1 LVFLVVLKLPT
12 NRPRTRLARIGA
24 GARITFAGLALIGLF
39 VAGAASAG
47 EPVVYDVRFGEHPD
61 KTRVVLD
68 LSESVSYEVFTLAQ
82 PYRVVI
88 DLPAVT
94 WQAPDGRAAG
104 RGVVDHYRFAQFKP
118 GTSRVVFD
126 VTGPVGIKNAF
137 LLPPSGNDSHR
148 LVVDL
153 ERLGAEE
160 FAARSA
166 SGGAPVSESVKPAP
180 LIEPKE
186 AGAPRIIVI
195 DAGHGGIDPGA
206 VGVNGSYEKNIVLA
220 AARELRRQLEASGRY
235 TVVLTR
241 DGDVFLPLRQRVAIA
256 REARGE
262 LFVSLH
268 ADSIGNRN
276 VRGASVYYLSE
287 KSSDKEAAELA
298 ARENKSDIL
307 VDFEGLADIFL
318 DDDLLG
324 AILITMAQ
332 RKTMNCSAEF
342 ALLLVS
348 EIARN
353 AKTLGNAHR
362 SAGFRVLK
370 APDIPSV
377 LIEMGYLSNSKDESF
392 LNSKDGRQVLM
403 KSVLQGIDA
412 YFKNSPCAINLP

>member
-1 LVFLVVLKLPT
+1 LVFFAVVKLLA
-12 NRPRTRLARIGA
+12 NRLPARLARIGSA
-24 GARITFAGLALIGLF
+24 MRAVFASLMLIGLF
-39 VAGAASAG
+39 AANAASAG
-47 EPVVYDVRFGEHPD
+47 EPVVYDVRFGEHAD

-68 LSESVSYEVFTLAQ
+68 LSESVAYEVFTLAQ

-88 DLPAVT
+88 DLPSVA
-94 WQAPDGRAAG
+94 WRAPDGGATG
-104 RGVVDHYRFAQFKP
+104 RGVVEHYRFGQFKP
-118 GTSRVVFD
+118 GTSRIVFD
-126 VTGPVGIKNAF
+126 VTGPVGIKAAF

-148 LVVDL
+148 LVIDL
-153 ERLGAEE
+153 ERLGADE

-166 SGGAPVSESVKPAP
+166 AGGGIPVSESVKPAP

-220 AARELRRQLEASGRY
+220 AAHELRRQLEASGRY
-235 TVVLTR
+235 TVVMTR

-256 REARGE
+256 RDARGD

-276 VRGASVYYLSE
+276 VRGASVYTLSE
-287 KSSDKEAAELA
+287 NASDKEAAELA
-298 ARENKSDIL
+298 ARENKSDIIAGL
-307 VDFEGLADIFL
+307 DLADHY
-318 DDDLLG
+318 DAEVA
-324 AILITMAQ
+324 AILITLTQ
-332 RKTMNCSAEF
+332 RETMNCSAVF
-342 ALLLVS
+342 ASLLVP

-370 APDIPSV
+370 APDIPSI

-392 LNSKDGRQVLM
+392 LSSKDGRQKLM
-403 KSVLQGIDA
+403 KSVLHGIDA
-412 YFKNSPCAINLP
+412 YFKKDTCWT

>member
-1 LVFLVVLKLPT
+1 MVFFTTQKLLPG
-12 NRPRTRLARIGA
+12 RRRTRLARIGA
-24 GARITFAGLALIGLF
+24 VPRAFFACLTLIGLF
-39 VAGAASAG
+39 VAAGATAG
-47 EPVVYDVRFGEHPD
+47 EPAVYNVRFGEHAD

-68 LSESVSYEVFTLAQ
+68 LSESVAYDIFTLAQ

-88 DLPAVT
+88 DLPSVT
-94 WQAPDGRAAG
+94 WQAPDGGAAG
-104 RGVVDHYRFAQFKP
+104 RGLVDHYRFGQFKP
-118 GTSRVVFD
+118 GTSRIVFD

-153 ERLGAEE
+153 EQLSADE
-160 FAARSA
+160 FAVRSA
-166 SGGAPVSESVKPAP
+166 TGGGAPVSESIKPAP

-186 AGAPRIIVI
+186 AGAPRVIVI

-206 VGVNGSYEKNIVLA
+206 VGINGSYEKNIVLA

-235 TVVLTR
+235 IAVLTR
-241 DGDVFLPLRQRVAIA
+241 DSDVFLPLRQRVAVA
-256 REARGE
+256 REARGD

-276 VRGASVYYLSE
+276 VRGASVYTLSE
-287 KSSDKEAAELA
+287 KASDKEASELA
-298 ARENKSDIL
+298 ARENKSDIIAGL
-307 VDFEGLADIFL
+307 DLADHY
-318 DDDLLG
+318 DAEVA
-324 AILITMAQ
+324 AILITLTQ
-332 RKTMNCSAEF
+332 RETMNCSAVF
-342 ALLLVS
+342 ASLLVP

-392 LNSKDGRQVLM
+392 LNSKEGRRILM
-403 KSVLQGIDA
+403 KSVLNGIDA
-412 YFKNSPCAINLP
+412 YFKKDTCWT